1 MRKKY
6 VSALLAAC
14 MFTMLFSGSALAKS
28 DSSDKFGRESYT
40 SGNKS
45 GDSRDRYDGK
55 KHNDDKNRYDDKG
68 SKDSDWGSHP
78 NKGGK
83 DDKGKDWDKDKDRDK
98 EHDKDRDKDWDKD
111 RDKDKDKGKAGTTLS
126 VTKTAEGFW
135 SKKTVYDWEI
145 DKLSS
150 IQRPVIGPNQSFI
163 VDYAIDSERSLVSES
178 EVIGVRGHI
187 KVNNGGERA
196 TQSLKLV
203 DQVEY
208 KLPGGSKFIPVPGAT
223 VTIIPAEQLRPGETK
238 AYPYEIT
245 FAPIPGA
252 TYRNTVQVTI
262 TNHSGSLGVEKGP
275 NPKADFRLPSSPAE
289 VIEDATA
296 TLTDQVACPT
306 GFTCEVSDPGPWQ
319 LEGPKTVTY
328 VMTPTNVSAASCQ
341 IVPLTNRALLTENT
355 TGQVRE
361 ASNTIEIFTGCCA
374 CQPPQ

>member
-1 MRKKY
+1 MSKKY

-14 MFTMLFSGSALAKS
+14 MVTMLFSGSALAKS
-28 DSSDKFGRESYT
+28 DFNDKNGKGSYSFGS
-40 SGNKS
+40 KS
-45 GDSRDRYDGK
+45 DRYDGK
-55 KHNDDKNRYDDKG
+55 DYKGGKDGKGDKDF
-68 SKDSDWGSHP
+68 DWGNNHD
-78 NKGGK
+78 KGGK
-83 DDKGKDWDKDKDRDK
+83 DDWDYNKGKDKEHDSKDKDKDWNY
-98 EHDKDRDKDWDKD
+98 H
-111 RDKDKDKGKAGTTLS
+111 DKDKDWSDSPKGKAGTTLT
-126 VTKTAEGFW
+126 VTKSAEGFW

-150 IQRPVIGPNQSFI
+150 VQRPIIGPNQSFL
-163 VDYAIDSERSLVSES
+163 VDYSIESERSLVSET
-178 EVIGVRGHI
+178 EVIGVRGQI

-196 TQSLKLV
+196 TQNLKLV

-208 KLPGGSKFIPVPGAT
+208 KLPGGSKYMPVPGAT
-223 VTIIPAEQLRPGETK
+223 LTIIPAEQLQPGQTK

-245 FAPIPGA
+245 FTPIPGA

-275 NPKADFRLPSSPAE
+275 NPKADFRLPGSPAS

-319 LEGPKTVTY
+319 LEGPQTVTY
-328 VMTPTNVSAASCQ
+328 VMTPKNVSAATCQ
-341 IVPLTNRALLTENT
+341 IVPLTNQATLTENT
-355 TGQVRE
+355 TGQVRQ